1 MGAQPLKICSE
12 FSASEL
18 RQLARTEGN
27 GRTSMRMVA
36 IANAIDGINR
46 GEAARLAG
54 MSGQALCDAINRYN
68 SEGLAGLKDRPK
80 SGRPCKLDKTQK
92 QVLREVV
99 IAGPDI
105 EAEGISSY
113 TRDDYVRI
121 VREKWNVTC
130 HVGTMGR
137 ILRGLDLSRQKTRP
151 CHPKKDPAA
160 EAAFKKSPAT
170 SEKTSAYA

>member
-1 MGAQPLKICSE
+1 MGARPLKICTELSG
-12 FSASEL
+12 SEL
-18 RQLARTEGN
+18 RQMARSEGN
-27 GRTSMRMVA
+27 GRTAMRMLA
-36 IANAIDGINR
+36 IANALDGFDR
-46 GEAARLAG
+46 AEAARLAG

-80 SGRPCKLDKTQK
+80 SGRPSKLDTAQK
-92 QVLREVV
+92 RDLREVA

-137 ILRGLDLSRQKTRP
+137 ILRGLKLSRQKTRP

-160 EAAFKKSPAT
+160 EAAFKKSSET
-170 SEKTSAYA
+170 SEKTSAYE